1 MSNVVTPQAPARPA
15 AREEPAP
22 MVVAAR
28 RTRRPLTGDR
38 LTALL
43 MLLPSVAAVLLFV
56 YGFIAWN
63 GWASLTSWRG
73 LGQMPSIGP
82 IRMPGGEFIGLEN
95 YSRLFGDQR
104 FLTDLANNGIF
115 TVGFLIGCLLLGLLL
130 AVLLDQHISGETFF
144 RNIYL
149 FPMALSFV
157 VTGTIWR
164 WLFLDT
170 GWITEKSLALPA
182 VIVAAIWQM
191 TGFTMAMFL
200 AALRGVPE
208 ELREAARVDGA
219 TELGVYRH
227 VVLPIINPVMLS
239 ALIILGHISLK
250 IFDLV
255 YVMTSGS
262 PTLGY
267 ATDMPSIYMFQLAF
281 KDDLFARAAGIAMIM
296 LVVVA
301 VVIVPYLWSNYR
313 QGKEVEL

>member
-1 MSNVVTPQAPARPA
+1 
-15 AREEPAP
+15 
-22 MVVAAR
+22 MVEAQR
-28 RTRRPLTGDR
+28 RTRRPITGDR
-38 LTALL
+38 LTAIL
-43 MLLPSVAAVLLFV
+43 MLLPSVVAVLLFV
-56 YGFIAWN
+56 YGFITWN
-63 GWASLTSWRG
+63 GWASLTDWRG
-73 LGQMPSIGP
+73 LGRMPQFGP
-82 IRMPGGEFIGLEN
+82 IRMPAGDFAGLEN
-95 YSRLFGDQR
+95 YGRLFSDQR
-104 FLTDLANNGIF
+104 FLTDLTNNAVF
-115 TVGFLIGCLLLGLLL
+115 TVGFLVGCLVLGMVL
-130 AVLLDQHISGETFF
+130 AMLLDQQIAGETFF
-144 RNIYL
+144 RNVYL

-170 GWITEKSLALPA
+170 GWITDKSLALPA
-182 VIVAAIWQM
+182 VIIAAVWQM

-200 AALRGVPE
+200 AALRGVPDD
-208 ELREAARVDGA
+208 LREAARVDGA

-227 VVLPIINPVMLS
+227 VVLPIINPVVLS

-281 KDDLFARAAGIAMIM
+281 KDDLFARAAAIATMM
-296 LVVVA
+296 LVLVA
-301 VVIVPYLWSNYR
+301 IVIVPYLWSNYR

>member
-1 MSNVVTPQAPARPA
+1 MTNVVTPQAPARPS

-22 MVVAAR
+22 VVVAQR
-28 RTRRPLTGDR
+28 QMRRPLRGDR
-38 LTALL
+38 LTAVL
-43 MLLPSVAAVLLFV
+43 MLLPSVVAVLLFV
-56 YGFIAWN
+56 YGFITWN

-73 LGQMPSIGP
+73 LGQMPQLGP
-82 IRMPGGEFIGLEN
+82 IRMPGGDFVGLDN
-95 YSRLFGDQR
+95 YARMFGDRR
-104 FLTDLANNGIF
+104 FVTDLTNNGIF
-115 TVGFLIGCLLLGLLL
+115 TVGFLLGCLVLGLLL
-130 AVLLDQHISGETFF
+130 AILLDQHIAGETFF
-144 RNIYL
+144 RNVYL

-170 GWITEKSLALPA
+170 GWITDRSLALPA
-182 VIVAAIWQM
+182 VIIAAIWQM
-191 TGFTMAMFL
+191 SGFTMAMFL

-208 ELREAARVDGA
+208 DLREAARVDGA

-227 VVLPIINPVMLS
+227 VVLPLINPVMLS

-255 YVMTSGS
+255 YVMTGGS

-281 KDDLFARAAGIAMIM
+281 KDDLFARAASIATMM
-296 LVVVA
+296 LLLVA